1 MNDNRLGGIAL
12 IIGITSGIVTMIF
25 HPITRAGQMT
35 PAEFERFAM
44 VNITAH
50 GLAIAGLPLLFL
62 GALALT
68 RRLDSPGRLALA
80 ALVIYTLGLIGV
92 TIAPALSG
100 LVATDILR
108 QTMRQPDAG
117 WNVFLR
123 YNFMLN
129 QAFSA
134 IFVVASCAAIALWSL
149 TILRTR
155 SLASGLG
162 IYGLVIAPVTAGAL
176 LAGLLHLD
184 VHGFGLVIFTQAIWF
199 ITAGVLLFR
208 ANMAH

>member
-12 IIGITSGIVTMIF
+12 IAGITTGIVTMIF
-25 HPITRAGQMT
+25 HPITRGGQMT

-44 VNITAH
+44 VNISAH
-50 GLAIAGLPLLFL
+50 GLAIAGVPLLFL

-68 RRLDSPGRLALA
+68 RRLDSPGRLAVA
-80 ALVIYTLGLIGV
+80 ALVIYALGLIGV

-100 LVATDILR
+100 LVATDILG
-108 QTMRQPDAG
+108 QAMRQPEAG
-117 WNVFLR
+117 WNTFLR

-149 TILRTR
+149 MILRTR
-155 SLASGLG
+155 ALAAGLG
-162 IYGLVIAPVTAGAL
+162 IYGLVVAPITAVAL
-176 LAGLLHLD
+176 LVGVLRLD

-199 ITAGVLLFR
+199 ISAGALLLR
-208 ANMAH
+208 VKPTQ

>member
-12 IIGITSGIVTMIF
+12 IIGSTSGIITMII
-25 HPITRAGQMT
+25 HPIIRGGQMT
-35 PAEFERFAM
+35 PAEFEHFAM

-50 GLAIAGLPLLFL
+50 GLGIAGVPFLFL

-68 RRLDSPGRLALA
+68 RRLDSPARLALT
-80 ALVIYTLGLIGV
+80 ALVIYALGLIAV

-100 LVATDILR
+100 LAATDILR
-108 QTMRQPDAG
+108 QSMRQPEAG
-117 WNVFLR
+117 WNAFLR

-149 TILRTR
+149 MILRTR
-155 SLASGLG
+155 ALAAGLG
-162 IYGLVIAPVTAGAL
+162 IYGLVVAPITAVAL
-176 LAGLLHLD
+176 LAGVLRLD
-184 VHGFGLVIFTQAIWF
+184 VHGFGLVVFTQAIWF
-199 ITAGVLLFR
+199 ITAGALLLR
-208 ANMAH
+208 VKPTQ